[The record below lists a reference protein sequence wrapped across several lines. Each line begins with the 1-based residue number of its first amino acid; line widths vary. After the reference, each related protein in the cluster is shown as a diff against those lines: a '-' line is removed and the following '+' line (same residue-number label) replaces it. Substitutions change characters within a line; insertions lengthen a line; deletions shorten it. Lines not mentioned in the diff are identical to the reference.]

1 MPKNELTTLSWQLFQ
16 EEMLQKL
23 QSCQQQ
29 IKELDVRHAH
39 INQ

>member
-16 EEMLQKL
+16 EMLQKL
-23 QSCQQQ
+23 QSYQQQ
-29 IKELDVRHAH
+29 IKELDVRLAH